1 LHDRRPPVH
10 VVRRERRRQEPAHE
24 LAHLLDLEPLA
35 CLDRCPTGEAGRE
48 AIESVGPAAEAAV
61 REIRYQLLE
70 AARRVKPR
78 LRGGSGVR
86 GRESGVRGCLG
97 SRSPGAP
104 AGAAAPTSAHEP
116 PIPGPWPPTLSGA
129 AAASGPSARRTASS
143 TTCSTKNFSRNRT
156 SSFVG

>member
-1 LHDRRPPVH
+1 MLKSVLSNTLSLWTVTRRDHPGGWGNADTRSSTPPKPPLQLIPGQLHDRRPPVH

-48 AIESVGPAAEAAV
+48 ALESVGPAAEAAA

-78 LRGGSGVR
+78 VR
-86 GRESGVRGCLG
+86 VG
-97 SRSPGAP
+97 SRVHDHGPPGKRLDLVSHAP
-104 AGAAAPTSAHEP
+104 QQLP
-116 PIPGPWPPTLSGA
+116 
-129 AAASGPSARRTASS
+129 
-143 TTCSTKNFSRNRT
+143 
-156 SSFVG
+156 VG